1 MQVILD
7 DRFLT
12 ELRVPAG
19 KSRITV
25 SDLACPGLSIEL
37 RGVGRGSWRLRYSH
51 GGEQNCLS
59 IGLLQDMSLDEARA
73 NAFAY
78 KQQLRAGENPINSLK
93 NERVCPKFSE
103 FIEKYYLPYI
113 KSYKRCVTADQT
125 LLDNH
130 LLPAFGHV
138 RMNAITR
145 YDVVQFIQKKVAAN
159 YKPAYCNRFLVLLG
173 FCFNLAIKWDITGVI
188 KNPVK
193 DVERLK
199 ANNKIERFLKQDEAI
214 RLLQAIQQSPNP
226 MLQYFV
232 PLALLTGAR
241 KRELLDARWEDID
254 FDRRV
259 WRIPMT
265 KSGRPRH
272 VPLTDEAVGVLQ
284 ALRLKLPE
292 LLAQPGLLENP
303 WVLPNLKTGK
313 PFQSIFN
320 SWDTARCRAGVP
332 DLRVHDLRHS
342 FASAL
347 VNQGIPIYDIQKLL
361 GHQDIKTTERYAH
374 LAPERLRVSASAAG
388 EVYAMMLPIEEQI
401 VPEERE
407 LL

>member
-1 MQVILD
+1 MRLLPVQTILD
-7 DRFLT
+7 DQFLA
-12 ELRVPAG
+12 ELKLPEGKHRV
-19 KSRITV
+19 TV

-37 RGVGRGSWRLRYSH
+37 RGAGRGTWRLRYSH
-51 GGEQNCLS
+51 NGEQSCLS
-59 IGLLQDMSLDEARA
+59 IGLLSDMSLDDARA
-73 NAFAY
+73 HAFAY
-78 KQQLRAGENPINSLK
+78 KKQLRLGENPMNSLK

-103 FIEKYYLPYI
+103 FVEKYYLPYI
-113 KSYKRCVTADQT
+113 RSYKRCVTADQT

-130 LLPAFGHV
+130 LLPAFGNA

-145 YDVVQFIQKKVAAN
+145 YDVVMFLQEKVAAN

-199 ANNKIERFLKQDEAI
+199 ANNKIERFLKQDEAL
-214 RLLQAIQQSPNP
+214 RLLQAIQASPNQ

-254 FDRRV
+254 FNRRV

-272 VPLTDEAVGVLQ
+272 VPLTNEAVEILTT
-284 ALRLKLPE
+284 LRSRLPQMLEQPE
-292 LLAQPGLLENP
+292 LIENP
-303 WVLPNLKTGK
+303 WILPNLSTGK

-320 SWDTARCRAGVP
+320 SWNTARIKAGVS

-374 LAPERLRVSASAAG
+374 LAPDRLRASASAAG
-388 EVYAMMLPIEEQI
+388 EVYSMMLPLVENT
-401 VPEERE
+401 
-407 LL
+407 

>member
-1 MQVILD
+1 MLRLTPGFL
-7 DRFLT
+7 RFYGPVASQALQLYR
-12 ELRVPAG
+12 ELYDHVTLPHEIKRQGQGYAQAN
-19 KSRITV
+19 
-25 SDLACPGLSIEL
+25 LL
-37 RGVGRGSWRLRYSH
+37 RHAYRYSSFWRQRLSRT
-51 GGEQNCLS
+51 GFDVGAPEQFELTH
-59 IGLLQDMSLDEARA
+59 LPVLTRQDLQESFEAMRA
-73 NAFAY
+73 
-78 KQQLRAGENPINSLK
+78 RWPS
-93 NERVCPKFSE
+93 C
-103 FIEKYYLPYI
+103 
-113 KSYKRCVTADQT
+113 
-125 LLDNH
+125 
-130 LLPAFGHV
+130 
-138 RMNAITR
+138 
-145 YDVVQFIQKKVAAN
+145 AAN

-199 ANNKIERFLKQDEAI
+199 ANNKIERFLKQDEAL
-214 RLLQAIQQSPNP
+214 RLLQAIQASPNQ

-254 FDRRV
+254 FNRRV

-272 VPLTDEAVGVLQ
+272 VPLTNEAVEILTT
-284 ALRLKLPE
+284 LRSRLPQMLEQPE
-292 LLAQPGLLENP
+292 LIENP
-303 WVLPNLKTGK
+303 WVLPNLSTGK

-320 SWDTARCRAGVP
+320 SWNTARIKAGVS

-374 LAPERLRVSASAAG
+374 LAPDRLRASASAAG
-388 EVYAMMLPIEEQI
+388 EVYSMMLPLVEN
-401 VPEERE
+401 P
-407 LL
+407 

>member
-7 DRFLT
+7 EPFIQK
-12 ELRVPAG
+12 LRVPVG
-19 KSRITV
+19 RERMTV
-25 SDLACPGLSIEL
+25 SDLACPGLSLEL
-37 RGVGRGSWRLRYSH
+37 RGAQRGTWRLRFSH
-51 GGEQNCLS
+51 DGVQNCLS
-59 IGLLQDMSLDEARA
+59 LGLLGTMSLDEARGA
-73 NAFAY
+73 AFAY
-78 KQQLRAGENPINSLK
+78 KQAIRAGENPLSRLK
-93 NERVCPKFSE
+93 AKRICPRFVE
-103 FIEKYYLPYI
+103 FIDKYYLPYI
-113 KSYKRCVTADQT
+113 RSYKRCVTADET
-125 LLDNH
+125 LLNNH
-130 LLPAFGHV
+130 LLPAFGNH

-145 YDVVQFIQKKVAAN
+145 YDVVNFLQSKVAAH

-173 FCFNLAIKWDITGVI
+173 FCFNLAIKWEITGVT
-188 KNPVK
+188 KNPVQG
-193 DVERLK
+193 VERLK
-199 ANNKIERFLKQDEAI
+199 ANNKIERFLGADEAI
-214 RLLQAIQQSPNP
+214 RLLQSIRESPNP

-241 KRELLDARWEDID
+241 KRELLDAKWEDFD

-272 VPLTDEAVGVLQ
+272 VPLTDETIGVLQ
-284 ALRLKLPE
+284 TLKARLPE
-292 LLAQPGLLENP
+292 LMAQKDLMENP
-303 WVLPNLKTGK
+303 WVLPNPKTGK

-320 SWDTARCRAGVP
+320 SWYSARCRAGVA

-374 LAPERLRVSASAAG
+374 LAPDRLRSSASAAG
-388 EVYAMMLPIEEQI
+388 EVYSVMTLPA
-401 VPEERE
+401 
-407 LL
+407 

>member
-7 DRFLT
+7 NRFLA
-12 ELRVPAG
+12 ELKVPPG
-19 KSRITV
+19 KNRITV

-37 RGVGRGSWRLRYSH
+37 RGADRGTWRLRYSL

-59 IGLLQDMSLDEARA
+59 LGLLKEMSLDDARA
-73 NAFAY
+73 NAFAL
-78 KQQLRAGENPINSLK
+78 KTQLRHGENPMKRLK
-93 NERVCPKFSE
+93 NERVCPKFEE
-103 FIEKYYLPYI
+103 FVDKYYLPYI
-113 KSYKRCVTADQT
+113 KSYKRCPTADQT

-130 LLPAFGHV
+130 LLPAFGHL

-145 YDVVQFIQKKVAAN
+145 YDLVAFMQKKVSAN
-159 YKPAYCNRFLVLLG
+159 YKPAYCNRFLVLMG
-173 FCFNLAIKWDITGVI
+173 FCFNLAIKWNITGVV

-199 ANNKIERFLKQDEAI
+199 VHNKIERFLRQDEAV
-214 RLLQAIQQSPNP
+214 RLLQAIQESPNP
-226 MLQYFV
+226 MLRYFV

-254 FDRRV
+254 FDAQV
-259 WRIPMT
+259 WRIPIT

-272 VPLTDEAVGVLQ
+272 VPLTDQ
-284 ALRLKLPE
+284 ALEILSTLRVKIPE
-292 LLAQPGLLENP
+292 VLEQPGVLENP
-303 WVLPNLKTGK
+303 WVLPNIKTGK
-313 PFQSIFN
+313 PFNSIFN
-320 SWDTARCRAGVP
+320 SWDSARRRAGVS

-347 VNQGIPIYDIQKLL
+347 INQGIPIYDIQKLL

-374 LAPERLRVSASAAG
+374 LAPERLRSSASAAS
-388 EVYAMMLPIEEQI
+388 EVYSMMLPFDETT
-401 VPEERE
+401 VPEEHK
-407 LL
+407 

>member
-1 MQVILD
+1 MQHILD
-7 DRFLT
+7 DAFLAQ
-12 ELRVPAG
+12 LKIPDG

-37 RGVGRGSWRLRYSH
+37 RGESRGTWRLRYSH
-51 GGEQNCLS
+51 EGIQHCLS
-59 IGLLQDMSLDEARA
+59 LGLFGDMTLDDARA
-73 NAFAY
+73 AAFSY
-78 KQQLRAGENPINSLK
+78 KQQLRIGENPINHFR
-93 NERVCPKFSE
+93 NERVCPRFFE

-113 KSYKRCVTADQT
+113 HSYKRCVTADQT

-130 LLPAFGHV
+130 LLPAFGAQ

-145 YDVVQFIQKKVAAN
+145 YDVVRFIQSKVASK

-173 FCFNLAIKWDITGVI
+173 FCFNLAIKWEITGVV

-193 DVERLK
+193 GVDRLK
-199 ANNKIERFLKQDEAI
+199 ANNKIERFLGQEEAVRLMQAI
-214 RLLQAIQQSPNP
+214 RESPQP

-241 KRELLDARWEDID
+241 KRELLDARWEDFD
-254 FDRRV
+254 FNRRV

-272 VPLTDEAVGVLQ
+272 VPLTDDTISVLMV
-284 ALRLKLPE
+284 LRERLPE
-292 LLAQPGLLENP
+292 MLSQKSLIENP

-320 SWDTARCRAGVP
+320 SWDTARQKAGVA

-374 LAPERLRVSASAAG
+374 LAPDRLRSSASAAS
-388 EVYAMMLPIEEQI
+388 EVYAVMSSA
-401 VPEERE
+401 VPEVV
-407 LL
+407 

>member
-1 MQVILD
+1 MQAILD
-7 DRFLT
+7 DRFLE
-12 ELRVPAG
+12 ELKIPEG
-19 KSRITV
+19 KNRITV
-25 SDLACPGLSIEL
+25 SDLICPGLSIEL
-37 RGVGRGSWRLRYSH
+37 RGAGRGTWRLRFSH
-51 GGEQNCLS
+51 DGAQECMSL
-59 IGLLQDMSLDEARA
+59 GLLHEISLNEAREM
-73 NAFAY
+73 AFAY
-78 KQQLRAGENPINSLK
+78 RQQLKLGQNPLDQLHDH
-93 NERVCPKFSE
+93 RVCPRFAE
-103 FIEKYYLPYI
+103 FVDKYYLPHI
-113 KSYKRCVTADQT
+113 RSYKRCVTADET

-130 LLPAFGHV
+130 LLPSFGAQ

-145 YDVVQFIQKKVAAN
+145 YDVVRFLQEKVAAH

-173 FCFNLAIKWDITGVI
+173 FCFNLAIKWEITGVT

-193 DVERLK
+193 GVDRLK
-199 ANNKIERFLKQDEAI
+199 AHNKIERFLGQDEAVRLMASI
-214 RLLQAIQQSPNP
+214 RESPNP

-241 KRELLDARWEDID
+241 KRELLDARWEDFD
-254 FDRRV
+254 FKRRV

-265 KSGRPRH
+265 KSGKPRH
-272 VPLTDEAVGVLQ
+272 VPLTDETLSVLMT
-284 ALRLKLPE
+284 LRQRLPE
-292 LLAQPGLLENP
+292 MLVQPALIENP

-320 SWDTARCRAGVP
+320 SWDTARNKAGVP

-374 LAPERLRVSASAAG
+374 LAPERLRSSASAAG
-388 EVYAMMLPIEEQI
+388 EVYAMMAAPVEVLNE
-401 VPEERE
+401 
-407 LL
+407 

>member
-1 MQVILD
+1 MQAILD
-7 DRFLT
+7 ERFLD
-12 ELRVPAG
+12 ELKIPAG

-37 RGVGRGSWRLRYSH
+37 RGTGRGTWRLRYSH
-51 GGEQNCLS
+51 DGEQHLLS
-59 IGLLQDMSLDEARA
+59 LGLVGDMSLDDARA
-73 NAFAY
+73 AAFSY
-78 KQQLRAGENPINSLK
+78 KQQLKFGENPLNHLR
-93 NERVCPKFSE
+93 NERVCPRFSE
-103 FIEKYYLPYI
+103 FIENYYLPYI
-113 KSYKRCVTADQT
+113 HSYKRCVTADQT

-130 LLPAFGHV
+130 LLPAFGKH

-145 YDVVQFIQKKVAAN
+145 YDVVQFLQSKVAAK

-173 FCFNLAIKWDITGVI
+173 FCFNLAIKWEITGVT

-193 DVERLK
+193 GVDRLK
-199 ANNKIERFLKQDEAI
+199 AHNKIERFLGQDEAV
-214 RLLQAIQQSPNP
+214 RLMQAIRESPNP

-241 KRELLDARWEDID
+241 KRELLDSRWEDFD
-254 FDRRV
+254 FERRA

-272 VPLTDEAVGVLQ
+272 VPLSDEALAILQVL
-284 ALRLKLPE
+284 RTRLPE
-292 LLAQPGLLENP
+292 MLAQPQLIENP

-320 SWDTARCRAGVP
+320 SWDTARQRAGVS

-374 LAPERLRVSASAAG
+374 LAPDRLRSSASAAG
-388 EVYAMMLPIEEQI
+388 EVYAVMATPVE
-401 VPEERE
+401 VVA
-407 LL
+407 